1 MAIAEFLS
9 DITIFLYAF
18 SLALLWPRAAVPGA
32 GAHPPRRA
40 ALALL
45 PLVPL
50 TPHAHD
56 AASFRNLAAPVRTD
70 DRRTNDATSGP
81 QEWLTGSLHD
91 GGIRS
96 VRSPLRRAPLLATP
110 IATPLQCGRP
120 ERSDLL
126 FNFSPTTTKIPFV
139 VLKRRTPGGWCLPVL
154 LRKTGKS
161 KSARETEFWSAP
173 EQDFSPVSTP
183 FGYGWNRN
191 IGWFFGEWGVS
202 KFSAENKK
210 HG

>member
-9 DITIFLYAF
+9 DITIFLSAFF
-18 SLALLWPRAAVPGA
+18 SLALLLPRAAVPGA

-45 PLVPL
+45 PLVPR

-56 AASFRNLAAPVRTD
+56 AASFRNLAVPVRTD

-96 VRSPLRRAPLLATP
+96 VRSPLWRAPLLATP

-126 FNFSPTTTKIPFV
+126 FNFSPTTTKIPFA

-154 LRKTGKS
+154 LAKQAKKEKCEG
-161 KSARETEFWSAP
+161 E
-173 EQDFSPVSTP
+173 
-183 FGYGWNRN
+183 GNRILVRIRAGFLLFQRHLAMAG
-191 IGWFFGEWGVS
+191 IGILVGSSG
-202 KFSAENKK
+202 N
-210 HG
+210 GG